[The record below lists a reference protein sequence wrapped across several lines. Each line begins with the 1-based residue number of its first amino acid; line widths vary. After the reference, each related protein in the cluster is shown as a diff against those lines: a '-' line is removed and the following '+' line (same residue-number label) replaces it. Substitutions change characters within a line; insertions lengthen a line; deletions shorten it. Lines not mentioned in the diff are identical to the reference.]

1 MPRPARPA
9 TVCAV
14 GDASALEALE
24 QLGVRGILRQLAKD
38 GQLVE
43 VRCEMPH
50 CYCFRGREHVDPA
63 PPRTDW
69 SPTADH
75 SPTLKSRGGK
85 LTPDN
90 VRLAHKLCNSR
101 DYEWCTRINDMLRRR
116 MSLEEIAEAL
126 NARNVPTIPGTNR
139 WTPASVL
146 KAFVS

>member
-1 MPRPARPA
+1 M
-9 TVCAV
+9 

-50 CYCFRGREHVDPA
+50 CYCFRGRE
-63 PPRTDW
+63 
-69 SPTADH
+69 TADH

-101 DYEWCTRINDMLRRR
+101 DYEWCTRINEHTPQADVAGGDRRG
-116 MSLEEIAEAL
+116 AERAQ
-126 NARNVPTIPGTNR
+126 RPDDPGTNR